1 MQINNFLYFLCYK
14 LFLLIFVFLSLLI
27 SFYFKKTLHVI
38 LFSKELKLLVLNIVY
53 ILNVSLFNNSFTI
66 FIIFFAGLLI
76 AANPAPMARLRLLF
90 AQLRNSSF
98 QSSNSRS
105 WTNKSSVDLFYRLNV
120 SKNIKNVSFEGLKT
134 NN

>member
-1 MQINNFLYFLCYK
+1 M
-14 LFLLIFVFLSLLI
+14 
-27 SFYFKKTLHVI
+27 
-38 LFSKELKLLVLNIVY
+38 FSKELKLLVLNIVY

-76 AANPAPMARLRLLF
+76 AANPSPMARLRLLF

-105 WTNKSSVDLFYRLNV
+105 WTNKSSVDLFYRLNI